1 MDNSTFNFFT
11 ILISLASLAF
21 SLFNFHKDRVF
32 KKTTTE
38 TEIFNV
44 ISNAQSMLSASNKDM
59 GVFDGDD
66 SQLGI
71 SHQIAHQSALNGVL
85 EAYNDAC
92 FKFSV
97 NAVHRKYFLK
107 TYREDILNLF
117 NDKSYSN
124 IINNGKFIYLHEFYN
139 KHH

>member
-66 SQLGI
+66 SQLITAPNQGI
-71 SHQIAHQSALNGVL
+71 HKA
-85 EAYNDAC
+85 
-92 FKFSV
+92 FK
-97 NAVHRKYFLK
+97 A
-107 TYREDILNLF
+107 I
-117 NDKSYSN
+117 KSQP
-124 IINNGKFIYLHEFYN
+124 
-139 KHH
+139 